1 MKVLSS
7 LLILVLAAAG
17 ANAEQITVAADL
29 TFAFQQVAA
38 KFQKDTGNSV
48 KLSFGSSG
56 NFYSQIQNG
65 APYDLFFSADVSYP
79 QN

>member
-1 MKVLSS
+1 
-7 LLILVLAAAG
+7 LVAAG